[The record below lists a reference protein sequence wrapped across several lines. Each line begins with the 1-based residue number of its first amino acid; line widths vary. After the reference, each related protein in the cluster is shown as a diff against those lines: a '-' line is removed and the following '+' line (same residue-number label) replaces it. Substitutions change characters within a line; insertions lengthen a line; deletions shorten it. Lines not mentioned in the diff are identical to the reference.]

1 MDHNQTLPPIAMG
14 DTRSTI
20 YRSVDDGRVSPSG
33 GELLSA
39 SRTDDIYGL
48 PSLGAMPETFSA
60 TAPATTADISTILD
74 HEERINNMEIRLAH
88 LTGALA
94 HALDEIHRLKSS
106 PSSSVPFTD
115 PVSTAQPIKKL
126 SKFSKWYQDL
136 LKQNLTVANYLRLT
150 EGTEHPSTDLDSPS
164 VKVLVRQLAE
174 RVNSASIKRSDGLLD
189 RKVSLPATSRLEQ
202 EFEATVRYT
211 FDNHQQLVDHVD
223 SNSSGFWISH
233 AHDICQKTLYKWL
246 SDKLVWN
253 MQVQD
258 LVAGY
263 FLLFAKVYTILT
275 GPRNRSPKVKL
286 DEIAPKSDGS
296 LALDGQITA
305 HNSSIVMGLNSH
317 SFPLSNPLEVG
328 TATLVKRNRTTPQH
342 RARIKRATTQ
352 VVDGN
357 ASGDATNIAALEIF
371 QRLQADSRFK
381 PLASRNMMNT
391 GMPILPTYSEQ
402 HSHLQSQS
410 QQSLQHLQHL
420 QQQQQQQSLQHQ
432 QQQQSLQHQQQQQS
446 LQQQQQQQ
454 QSLQQQQQQQSLQQ
468 QQQQQSL
475 QQQQQQQQS
484 GMNALVATNTKRG
497 GRNGQ

>member
-202 EFEATVRYT
+202 EFEAT
-211 FDNHQQLVDHVD
+211 
-223 SNSSGFWISH
+223 
-233 AHDICQKTLYKWL
+233 TLYKWL

-275 GPRNRSPKVKL
+275 GPRNRSPKGESISTLGGGEINCVKL

>member
-1 MDHNQTLPPIAMG
+1 MG

-48 PSLGAMPETFSA
+48 PSLRKLSCTPTLQPYNSLFIYASVACTGSYARTFSA

-223 SNSSGFWISH
+223 RHVHINSSGFWISH

-275 GPRNRSPKVKL
+275 GPRNRSPKGESISTLGGGEINCVKL

-317 SFPLSNPLEVG
+317 SFPLSNPLEG
-328 TATLVKRNRTTPQH
+328 ESRKDTKS
-342 RARIKRATTQ
+342 I
-352 VVDGN
+352 
-357 ASGDATNIAALEIF
+357 SGCCKI
-371 QRLQADSRFK
+371 
-381 PLASRNMMNT
+381 
-391 GMPILPTYSEQ
+391 
-402 HSHLQSQS
+402 
-410 QQSLQHLQHL
+410 
-420 QQQQQQQSLQHQ
+420 
-432 QQQQSLQHQQQQQS
+432 
-446 LQQQQQQQ
+446 
-454 QSLQQQQQQQSLQQ
+454 
-468 QQQQQSL
+468 
-475 QQQQQQQQS
+475 
-484 GMNALVATNTKRG
+484 G
-497 GRNGQ
+497 G